1 MAKKTCFV
9 PRAGSPEDVG
19 AGVAYFASKEA
30 EWVTGQVL
38 PLNGGGVDSLTT
50 FIFGLCVIFYQV

>member
-1 MAKKTCFV
+1 LSLGTMNNWDSEAMAKKTCFV

-38 PLNGGGVDSLTT
+38 PLNGGALTA
-50 FIFGLCVIFYQV
+50 